1 MRFAAGGAAAVLI
14 AVVLAGCGGSSQ
26 DAGRRQLAAYL
37 TAVDRME
44 RQLTA
49 PLSTVDSVDRQLTAT
64 SAHRGTGTAP
74 TEQATTGQATTGQ
87 APTGQATVPASSPAV
102 RTPAQQQRALARA
115 DAQILAVTARL
126 RALPAPGPAHH
137 LKTLIVTLAARQ
149 AALAVQTERLIAFGP
164 GFTSSLRPLGPAVS
178 KLERVLSVNQ
188 AYGAAAVQEVYAQ
201 KAAALRRFAA
211 TLSTVLGSLARL
223 RPPSSSEP
231 TAAAEQR
238 SLTRMRAAALTVAG
252 DLSAGRT
259 TDISGVLK
267 QFDRAAKLPASRSAQ
282 QAERRAIR
290 AYDRQVGELSS
301 LAADANRERVRLA
314 ARER

>member
-1 MRFAAGGAAAVLI
+1 VRFAAGGAAAVLI

-26 DAGRRQLAAYL
+26 DTGRRQLAGYL
-37 TAVDRME
+37 AAVDRIE
-44 RQLTA
+44 RQLA
-49 PLSTVDSVDRQLTAT
+49 SPLSTVDSVDRQLTAS
-64 SAHRGTGTAP
+64 SARRRPGT
-74 TEQATTGQATTGQ
+74 ATTGQATG
-87 APTGQATVPASSPAV
+87 PASSRAV

-115 DAQILAVTARL
+115 HAQITAVTARL
-126 RALPAPGPAHH
+126 RALTAPVPARH
-137 LKTLIVTLAARQ
+137 LKTLIVTLAVRQ

-211 TLSTVLGSLARL
+211 TLSTVLASLARL
-223 RPPSSSEP
+223 RPPSSSQP
-231 TAAAEQR
+231 TDAAEQR

-252 DLSAGRT
+252 DLSTGRT
-259 TDISGVLK
+259 TDISGALK

-282 QAERRAIR
+282 QAERVAIR

>member
-1 MRFAAGGAAAVLI
+1 VRFAAGGAAAVLI

-26 DAGRRQLAAYL
+26 DAGRRQLAGYL
-37 TAVDRME
+37 TAVDRIE
-44 RQLTA
+44 RQLTV
-49 PLSTVDSVDRQLTAT
+49 PLRTVDSVDRRLTAT
-64 SAHRGTGTAP
+64 SAHRGTGTA
-74 TEQATTGQATTGQ
+74 TTGQATTGQATTGQ
-87 APTGQATVPASSPAV
+87 ATVPASSPPV

-126 RALPAPGPAHH
+126 RALPAPGPARH

-211 TLSTVLGSLARL
+211 TLSSVLASLARL
-223 RPPSSSEP
+223 RPPSSSAP

-259 TDISGVLK
+259 TGISGVLK

-282 QAERRAIR
+282 QAERLAIR

>member
-26 DAGRRQLAAYL
+26 DAGRRQLAGYL
-37 TAVDRME
+37 TAVDRIE
-44 RQLTA
+44 RQLTV
-49 PLSTVDSVDRQLTAT
+49 PLRTVDSVDRRLTAT
-64 SAHRGTGTAP
+64 SAHRGTGTA
-74 TEQATTGQATTGQ
+74 T
-87 APTGQATVPASSPAV
+87 TGQATVPASSPPV

-126 RALPAPGPAHH
+126 RALPAPGPARH

-211 TLSTVLGSLARL
+211 TLSSVLASLARL
-223 RPPSSSEP
+223 RPPSSSAP

-259 TDISGVLK
+259 TGISGVLK

-282 QAERRAIR
+282 QAERLAIR

>member
-26 DAGRRQLAAYL
+26 DTGRRQLAGYL
-37 TAVDRME
+37 AAVDRIE
-44 RQLTA
+44 RQLA
-49 PLSTVDSVDRQLTAT
+49 SPLSTVDSVDRQLTAS
-64 SAHRGTGTAP
+64 SARRRPGT
-74 TEQATTGQATTGQ
+74 ATTGQATG
-87 APTGQATVPASSPAV
+87 PASSRAV

-115 DAQILAVTARL
+115 HAQITAVTARL
-126 RALPAPGPAHH
+126 RALTAPVPARH
-137 LKTLIVTLAARQ
+137 LKTLIVTLAVRQ

-211 TLSTVLGSLARL
+211 TLSTVLASLARL
-223 RPPSSSEP
+223 RPPSSSQP
-231 TAAAEQR
+231 TDAAEQR

-252 DLSAGRT
+252 DLSTGRT
-259 TDISGVLK
+259 TDISGALK

-282 QAERRAIR
+282 QAERVAIR